1 MKTIELLQAEIQM
14 KEHAIRKLQA
24 QIKNKEAQQN
34 NIEYDPD
41 DFSDQFDGCLD
52 EAGSIAVAGCTFY
65 PSQIL
70 KACDPVAYRCGLNDF
85 ADFEFRKEDTEEY
98 KALQDEID
106 QLESDIEDLES
117 EIEDLQSQIEE
128 LENEENCN

>member
-14 KEHAIRKLQA
+14 KEHAISKLKA

-34 NIEYDPD
+34 SIECNPD
-41 DFSDQFDGCLD
+41 DLADQFDECLD
-52 EAGSIAVAGCTFY
+52 EAGSIEVAGCTFY

-70 KACDPVAYRCGLNDF
+70 KGCDPICYRCSLNDF
-85 ADFEFRKEDTEEY
+85 ADSEFRKEDTEEHQ
-98 KALQDEID
+98 ALQEEID

-117 EIEDLQSQIEE
+117 EIEDLENQIEE
-128 LENEENCN
+128 IEENTK